1 MSAELEGKAVLVTGG
16 LGFIGSNLARR
27 LHGLGARVT
36 VLDNLN
42 PGQGGNRANLAD
54 LREAIEIVVADQGD
68 RSVVD
73 GLVRE
78 RSVVFNLAGRSAHT
92 DSMRDPLGDLY
103 ANCTIHLALLE
114 AMRAHNPGGKVV
126 YAGTRSQYG
135 RTKGVPV
142 REDHPQVSTDIN
154 GANKAAGERYHLIY
168 FAAHGLRTCSLRLTN
183 TYGPRQL
190 MAHGRQGF
198 FNWFIRRAMDG
209 DDLLVYGDGS
219 QLRDMIY
226 VDDVVDAF
234 LIAGME
240 PAADGL
246 RRGRP
251 GVIIVRP
258 LAGMVRAVAGRRE
271 GAASRE
277 LRGVVEAV
285 RRLLAPAGGHVVVER
300 MPPRYR
306 EDVDPW
312 GDAPESFDLFAR
324 AKRAFDPDGRWN
336 RGRFIGGL

>member
-1 MSAELEGKAVLVTGG
+1 MTEENLPQPARLASFYRGTAVLVTGG

-246 RRGRP
+246 AFNIGSGA
-251 GVIIVRP
+251 GV
-258 LAGMVRAVAGRRE
+258 
-271 GAASRE
+271 S
-277 LRGVVEAV
+277 V
-285 RRLLAPAGGHVVVER
+285 RRLAELAVATTGRGCVRLVEYPSDWRPVEVGDFVADITLARERLGWQPAVSLDEGIARTVAFFA
-300 MPPRYR
+300 PRRDDY
-306 EDVDPW
+306 W
-312 GDAPESFDLFAR
+312 HATT
-324 AKRAFDPDGRWN
+324 
-336 RGRFIGGL
+336 